1 MANIQEYKE
10 GPMPDWVQEG
20 KPVAVVHGYYSSQQ
34 VTIETV
40 KRVTPTQVTVGI
52 DKYNLKRNL
61 KRIGH
66 TSSWSSA
73 AYLADPEDSQVKLA
87 LMEKNV
93 ANAKYLVGK
102 FAVEFAKDSTIQ
114 SAGDLVKAVEI
125 WRQRSA
131 MLAEFAESVKAE
143 A

>member
-10 GPMPDWVQEG
+10 GPMPDWIQEG
-20 KPVAVVHGYYSSQQ
+20 KPVAVVWGRGYSQT
-34 VTIETV
+34 VSIETV
-40 KRVTPTQVTVGI
+40 ERVTPTQVTVGHS
-52 DKYNLKRNL
+52 KYNLKRNL
-61 KRIGH
+61 NRIGH
-66 TSSWSSA
+66 TDTWSSA

-87 LMEKNV
+87 MMEKNV
-93 ANAKYLVGK
+93 ANAKYLVSK
-102 FAVEFAKDSTIQ
+102 FAVAFAKDSTIQ

-125 WRQRSA
+125 WRQRST